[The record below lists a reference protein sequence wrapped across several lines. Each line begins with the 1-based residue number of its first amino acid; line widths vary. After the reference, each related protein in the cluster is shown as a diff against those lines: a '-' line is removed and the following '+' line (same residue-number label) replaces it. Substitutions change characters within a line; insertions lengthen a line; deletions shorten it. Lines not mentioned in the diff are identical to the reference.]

1 MAIKDPMALLEE
13 EMNRKSDTSGFKP
26 FFFMLKDGE
35 KALIRPLLN
44 MSQYAQVNKHEYFD
58 SAKKQYVARSICAV
72 DLEQECQLCLDAADN
87 KKLKADSRFVLPIYV
102 LSVKDVK
109 TGKEITYTKD
119 DQEIAVSG
127 VRLLEMKRTS
137 SILRDLVAS
146 YNESDE
152 HDITLNDFVIS
163 RQNIDGDPLKTKYTV
178 TPKAPKPA
186 SFPEEI
192 PEAYRDPEQIKFLF
206 ANACE
211 PVCVG
216 DRDKP
221 AEPVAAATP
230 TTSAT
235 NGKVKSAPDF

>member
-1 MAIKDPMALLEE
+1 MAVKDPMAILEE

-35 KALIRPLLN
+35 KALVRPLLN
-44 MSQYAQVNKHEYFD
+44 MNQYALINKHEYFD
-58 SAKKQYVARSICAV
+58 NAKKQYVARAICAADV
-72 DLEQECQLCLDAADN
+72 ELDCQLCLDAEQN
-87 KKLKADSRFVLPIYV
+87 KKLKADTRFILPVYV
-102 LSVKDVK
+102 FSVKEVK
-109 TGKEITYTKD
+109 TGKEVTYTKD
-119 DQEIAVSG
+119 DKEVAVSG

-137 SILRDLVAS
+137 SILRDLVAA

-186 SFPEEI
+186 VFPEDI
-192 PEAYRDPEQIKFLF
+192 PDAYRDTEQVKFLF
-206 ANACE
+206 AEACE

-216 DRDKP
+216 DDGDPFAKEEP
-221 AEPVAAATP
+221 AAPAQSTKG
-230 TTSAT
+230 T
-235 NGKVKSAPDF
+235 VKNAPDF